1 METRDTGRLKVT
13 NFVVAALVLA
23 VSVMMF
29 LPFWHYND
37 TSSSING
44 YVWMPSDQTGLEAY
58 LSDELGYKVDINQV
72 VCTQAFM
79 FPLGYVGLVLCLIKA
94 DKAWSMIATIPF
106 GVLGIIGYL
115 SCEAL
120 QLGSAWWVLLAL
132 CIAIIVVDVVG
143 LIASKPQKVK

>member
-13 NFVVAALVLA
+13 NFVVAALVLV
-23 VSVMMF
+23 VSAMMF

-37 TSSSING
+37 ASSSING
-44 YVWMPSDQTGLEAY
+44 YVWMPSDQTGLEVY
-58 LSDELGYKVDINQV
+58 LSDALGYKVDINQV
-72 VCTQAFM
+72 VRTQAFM
-79 FPLGYVGLVLCLIKA
+79 FTLGYVGLVLCLIKA

-132 CIAIIVVDVVG
+132 CIAIVVVDVVG
-143 LIASKPQKVK
+143 LIASKPQKAK

>member
-13 NFVVAALVLA
+13 NYVVAALVLV
-23 VSVMMF
+23 VSAMMF

-37 TSSSING
+37 ASSSING
-44 YVWMPSDQTGLEAY
+44 YVWMPSDQMGLEAY

-72 VCTQAFM
+72 VRTQAFM
-79 FPLGYVGLVLCLIKA
+79 FPLGYVVLVLCLIKA

-132 CIAIIVVDVVG
+132 CIAIVVVDVVG
-143 LIASKPQKVK
+143 LIASKPQKAK